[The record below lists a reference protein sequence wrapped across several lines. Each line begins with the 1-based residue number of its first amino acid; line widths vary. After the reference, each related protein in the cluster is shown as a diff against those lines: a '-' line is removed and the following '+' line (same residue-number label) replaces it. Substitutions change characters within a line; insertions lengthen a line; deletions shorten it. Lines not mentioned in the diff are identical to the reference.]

1 MATAAAPRARALLVG
16 LTGLATLAGAAGCAS
31 DQATEPT
38 VASVDFT
45 PRLVL
50 EVRDD
55 GLRWVPGPRAD
66 DSVSVDPPR
75 ARQGAV
81 VEVVNRTT
89 ADHRVT
95 GDGGQAFDT
104 GSLDPGESTTIVL
117 SKPLTA
123 DRSIR
128 VTASGTPGESTLV
141 VTPRATTG

>member
-1 MATAAAPRARALLVG
+1 MGPVAAPRARALLVG
-16 LTGLATLAGAAGCAS
+16 LAGLVTVAGAAGCAS

-55 GLRWVPGPRAD
+55 GLRWIPGPRAD

-89 ADHRVT
+89 SVHRVT
-95 GDGGQAFDT
+95 GDDGQAFDT
-104 GSLDPGESTTIVL
+104 GTLDPGESTTIVL

-123 DRSIR
+123 DRAIR
-128 VTASGTPGESTLV
+128 IAATDTPGESTLV